1 LVAAR
6 LLNPES
12 SFEFVERL
20 NKEYEELRLKNS
32 TKQVKTVSLE
42 EAQKNKLNLWS

>member
-1 LVAAR
+1 MAGAR

-12 SFEFVERL
+12 SSEFVERL

>member
-1 LVAAR
+1 MEGYGRFQLR
-6 LLNPES
+6 
-12 SFEFVERL
+12 VERL